1 ASLAKWVSIKCFE
14 QNLVLTVESPY
25 KGPGGGFLGTAYN
38 GTLIAV
44 NYNLS
49 AMPDTGYKP
58 RLGDDRVGYFL
69 TVVRDWKKDYKQKHL
84 FNRYINRWHLEK
96 LDSSLEK
103 SPVKDP
109 IVFYIEKTVPV
120 RFRNAVKE
128 GILEW
133 NKAFEKCG
141 FLDAMQVRQQTA
153 DNEYKDFDPA
163 DVTKNFFRW
172 TTTGIGLA
180 VGPSR
185 ANPLTGQIYD
195 ADIVFDDGWIRG
207 PIETHAVFGA
217 KALADHNND
226 PKLRAFLKAYPR
238 FDFGLR
244 EDRLLP
250 GYGLE
255 IVREPGLKPDMDL
268 VRQRYSRFMCDC
280 GASVR
285 HELAMSRTILASQGY
300 KELPEKYLHEVVKE
314 VAAHE
319 VGHTLGLRHNFKA
332 STWLPLEDTLSNV
345 DDGRPISASVMD
357 YNAFMFHP
365 EKELQGDYGMTTI
378 GPYDIWAI
386 EYGYRPVAEPYKS
399 EEELLKA
406 MTDRVAE
413 EGLAYATDEDTGL
426 FDPDPLVNRR
436 DMGSDPLEYANYRI
450 ELVEKLFKDMPNWA
464 VEDGESYSIL
474 RRRFS
479 RLLFEIANSSIYAG
493 RYVGGQYFHR
503 DHKGDP
509 NARPPFVIVPAAKQ
523 REAMEFVSSKIFS
536 GDLFE
541 FSPELLTKLAPGRWG
556 HWGSNDFDR
565 YLEFNLHDRIE
576 MIMRFA
582 LLPLFNPFTITRLHD
597 MELMYEPDEEPYTLA
612 EHIRS
617 LTMAVW
623 GNVDKSTTKA
633 YSDSDPFISSVRRG
647 LQRAFTDQL
656 EGYLLSAP
664 GRLVPADANAL
675 IRMTAEQLHGQLTK
689 MSSSQNL
696 DDASRA
702 HLLDVQRRLRKAL
715 DAEHIQG

>member
-1 ASLAKWVSIKCFE
+1 
-14 QNLVLTVESPY
+14 
-25 KGPGGGFLGTAYN
+25 
-38 GTLIAV
+38 
-44 NYNLS
+44 
-49 AMPDTGYKP
+49 
-58 RLGDDRVGYFL
+58 
-69 TVVRDWKKDYKQKHL
+69 
-84 FNRYINRWHLEK
+84 
-96 LDSSLEK
+96 
-103 SPVKDP
+103 
-109 IVFYIEKTVPV
+109 
-120 RFRNAVKE
+120 
-128 GILEW
+128 
-133 NKAFEKCG
+133 
-141 FLDAMQVRQQTA
+141 
-153 DNEYKDFDPA
+153 
-163 DVTKNFFRW
+163 
-172 TTTGIGLA
+172 
-180 VGPSR
+180 
-185 ANPLTGQIYD
+185 
-195 ADIVFDDGWIRG
+195 
-207 PIETHAVFGA
+207 
-217 KALADHNND
+217 
-226 PKLRAFLKAYPR
+226 PR

-250 GYGLE
+250 GYGLD
-255 IVREPGLKPDMDL
+255 IIQEPGLKPDMDL
-268 VRQRYSRFMCDC
+268 VRQRFSRFMCDC
-280 GASVR
+280 GASVQ
-285 HELAMSRTILASQGY
+285 HELAMSRTILAAQGY
-300 KELPEKYLHEVVKE
+300 KELPEKYLQEVVKE

-365 EKELQGDYGMTTI
+365 KKELQGDYGMTTI

-399 EEELLKA
+399 EEELLKSL
-406 MTDRVAE
+406 TDRVAE

-509 NARPPFVIVPAAKQ
+509 NARPPFVVVPAAKQ

-576 MIMRFA
+576 MIMRMA

-623 GNVDKSTTKA
+623 GNVGKSTTKA

-656 EGYLLSAP
+656 EGYLLSPP

-675 IRMTAEQLHGQLTK
+675 IRMTSEQLYDQLAK
-689 MSSSQNL
+689 MSDNQNL